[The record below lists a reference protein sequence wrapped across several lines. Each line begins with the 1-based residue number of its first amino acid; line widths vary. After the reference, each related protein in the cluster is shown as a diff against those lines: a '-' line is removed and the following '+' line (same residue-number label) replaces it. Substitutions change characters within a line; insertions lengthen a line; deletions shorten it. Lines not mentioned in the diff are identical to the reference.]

1 MAAQMKK
8 EIRSRQATLVVWML
22 PNSVSRFGKISPL
35 LGNSKSLWENFE
47 IFGKILTHSWMFC
60 AIGPILF
67 LVNGQI
73 LKKKSSR
80 LVTLVATEKT
90 KPASNKPTLQCSV
103 GICWYYSSNSSA
115 NSLLVSPHVYLGYVW
130 WDDSLKQPKMR
141 LNKNRKIQLPTYLD
155 GNVIFTY
162 DDIFTPDYIIA
173 IKNFFTNNDDIIA
186 TPNILTINN
195 IITNNNMFSI
205 DNIFT
210 TTHFYHQQ
218 QDVTNHNT
226 SNKKLCLESSTGPV
240 WPYYVK
246 GSAST
251 ANSFYLHQ
259 ICRKQCDQDWRNF
272 STLSKF

>member
-47 IFGKILTHSWMFC
+47 IFGKILTLSW
-60 AIGPILF
+60 ILF

-73 LKKKSSR
+73 LKNNSSR

-210 TTHFYHQQ
+210 TNTFLPPTTRCHQPQ
-218 QDVTNHNT
+218 HVEQ
-226 SNKKLCLESSTGPV
+226 E
-240 WPYYVK
+240 
-246 GSAST
+246 A
-251 ANSFYLHQ
+251 
-259 ICRKQCDQDWRNF
+259 
-272 STLSKF
+272 LSWE